1 MKLKSITYGAV
12 SLVIMIISFNLFR
25 GSINI
30 FNSIVIPLTLYIYFK
45 MFDLLESISIV
56 ITLLIIIMLFF
67 IQQLVFI
74 VLYIII
80 SLILVLYSKLYV
92 NRYFKI
98 IILSLGLAI
107 GFYLSI
113 YLTDLFLG
121 TNILNVL
128 LTIVNYNG
136 FRLLIL
142 FCIEG
147 LFVGTVL
154 DYSIKILNKKLYFL
168 D

>member
-12 SLVIMIISFNLFR
+12 SLVIIIISFNLFR

-30 FNSIVIPLTLYIYFK
+30 FNSIVVPLTLYIYFK
-45 MFDLLESISIV
+45 MFNLLESISIV

-80 SLILVLYSKLYV
+80 SLILVLYSKINLNKYI
-92 NRYFKI
+92 KI
-98 IILSLGLAI
+98 IILSLGLAL

-128 LTIVNYNG
+128 LTIVNYNN

-147 LFVGTVL
+147 LFVGIVL
-154 DYSIKILNKKLYFL
+154 NFTIKILNKKLYFL
-168 D
+168 N

>member
-1 MKLKSITYGAV
+1 MKLKSITYGAA
-12 SLVIMIISFNLFR
+12 SLVIIIISFHLFR

-30 FNSIVIPLTLYIYFK
+30 FNSIIIPITLYIYFK
-45 MFDLLESISIV
+45 MFDHLEGISIV

-74 VLYIII
+74 VLYIAI
-80 SLILVLYSKLYV
+80 SLILVLYSKLHINKYIKV
-92 NRYFKI
+92 
-98 IILSLGLAI
+98 IILSLGLAL

-128 LTIVNYNG
+128 LRLVNNNTVG
-136 FRLLIL
+136 LLIL
-142 FCIEG
+142 FSIEG
-147 LFVGTVL
+147 LFVGIVL
-154 DYSIKILNKKLYFL
+154 EYSIKILNEKLYFL
-168 D
+168 K